1 MRYPAAKCGAD
12 TAGSRRRS
20 RSKTTRGPAGD
31 AGSLRWRVGYGSAV
45 LPAAFGAT
53 VPSRAFSDCAR
64 SSNSA
69 A

>member
-1 MRYPAAKCGAD
+1 MRPGSAGNGPARTSG
-12 TAGSRRRS
+12 
-20 RSKTTRGPAGD
+20 RSKESTRAHRTLDGRQGAYG
-31 AGSLRWRVGYGSAV
+31 RVV